1 MGTRK
6 TPTKVTRLARIN
18 AAIAGIQQFFGA
30 MQAIVLGGK
39 SYSPSDLVALLQ
51 QVVAAITQSSNME
64 AAWLASVQVERNQI
78 AAIGPVLRYLKA
90 FAITQFG
97 DTQDAAQKLGVFGFA
112 PRKVPATTVKV
123 KAAAADKATATR
135 KSGGTKGKKS
145 KAQPPVTTP
154 EPQQS
159 GPAAAPAAKPT
170 T

>member
-1 MGTRK
+1 MSAK
-6 TPTKVTRLARIN
+6 TPNKVTRLARIT
-18 AAIAGIQQFFGA
+18 AAITGIQQFFGA

-51 QVVAAITQSSNME
+51 QVAAAITQSSNQK

-97 DTQDAAQKLGVFGFA
+97 DTQDAAQKLDVLGFA
-112 PRKVPATTVKV
+112 PRKVPVKTAEV
-123 KAAAADKATATR
+123 KAAAAEKATTTR
-135 KSGGTKGKKS
+135 TSRGTTGKKS

-154 EPQQS
+154 EPLQS